1 MNDVRKISAIAQI
14 LSICA
19 VALSPNFPAGAAMLA
34 CAADD
39 LKVKIRVKCDTCMIG
54 TVSGLNMMKLTP
66 QFHLLVEKIDAVQP
80 GDDLAV
86 DILKL
91 IAESYGMTHVAYL
104 GLQLPVAEQRLPLGY
119 VTYPKSW
126 IERYVSKEY
135 VKADPVVAAS
145 LKSILPTDWSSIKL
159 KSKSQIQ
166 IFGEAKEFGI
176 GTQGITFPIRGRGGG
191 NYPPPIFGHGFCGF
205 RPGCR
210 GLSERGLRP

>member
-1 MNDVRKISAIAQI
+1 
-14 LSICA
+14 
-19 VALSPNFPAGAAMLA
+19 
-34 CAADD
+34 
-39 LKVKIRVKCDTCMIG
+39 
-54 TVSGLNMMKLTP
+54 MMKLTP

-176 GTQGITFPIRGRGGG
+176 GTQGITFPIRGRGGEKALFSVVG
-191 NYPPPIFGHGFCGF
+191 NM
-205 RPGCR
+205 
-210 GLSERGLRP
+210 SEREWDSFKSIYPLPCHGAQSLNPCAHGTD